1 VISNN
6 IENQPKTHT
15 QLGLNCDIQQECETN
30 TTLTHHLAQT
40 AIPNNVE
47 NIPKLTHNL
56 AQAASHYNIETH
68 SQKLAQHIA

>member
-1 VISNN
+1 MIPNN

-15 QLGLNCDIQQECETN
+15 KLGLNCDIQQQWETN

-40 AIPNNVE
+40 AIPNNIE

-56 AQAASHYNIETH
+56 AQAASHDNIETH